1 MLKRQK
7 LEEGKKEYTPTPDE
21 DGMVAVTI
29 KVKEAGYVPDG
40 VEVRS
45 RIDDY
50 FFTANIEACHFN
62 NLNDDPLV
70 ESFAAASQ
78 QRMIR

>member
-7 LEEGKKEYTPTPDE
+7 LQEGKREHTPTPDE
-21 DGMVAVTI
+21 EGLVAVTI

-50 FFTANIEACHFN
+50 FFTANTKAENYQC
-62 NLNDDPLV
+62 LNDDPLV